1 MTTLRC
7 LFREGFLARGAYALA
22 AYALAAGALLLY
34 FLLCQ
39 ADANPAVYAHGA
51 NPFAELVAL
60 AATPEPLP
68 MALLGTALLSAHMAL
83 RRRGRGLPLHR
94 FPSGS

>member
-1 MTTLRC
+1 MTILHCR
-7 LFREGFLARGAYALA
+7 FKEGSLARGAYALG

-51 NPFAELVAL
+51 NSLAELLAL
-60 AATPEPLP
+60 AVTPEPLP

-83 RRRGRGLPLHR
+83 RRRHSATDR
-94 FPSGS
+94 